1 MNSLAHTF
9 LSGIDK
15 QVIIGNFIGDFV
27 KGQSYSQ
34 FPVGIQKGILLH
46 RSIDSFADNSPIVK
60 KSKEFFKPLYGRYAG
75 IIVDIVYDHFLSTHW
90 HLYSAMRR
98 EYFIQ
103 YVYSCLCQ
111 YSCILPKRAQQLI
124 PSIAYNNWMRYY
136 ASYYGL
142 EKVLSR
148 MALRTSLPHHTAT
161 CMQILRSN
169 YTELEH
175 NFNDFF
181 PELQKYVLTL

>member
-1 MNSLAHTF
+1 KSFYYIYN
-9 LSGIDK
+9 LS
-15 QVIIGNFIGDFV
+15 
-27 KGQSYSQ
+27 
-34 FPVGIQKGILLH
+34 
-46 RSIDSFADNSPIVK
+46 K
-60 KSKEFFKPLYGRYAG
+60 KTAIYR
-75 IIVDIVYDHFLSTHW
+75 
-90 HLYSAMRR
+90 
-98 EYFIQ
+98 
-103 YVYSCLCQ
+103 
-111 YSCILPKRAQQLI
+111 
-124 PSIAYNNWMRYY
+124 
-136 ASYYGL
+136 L